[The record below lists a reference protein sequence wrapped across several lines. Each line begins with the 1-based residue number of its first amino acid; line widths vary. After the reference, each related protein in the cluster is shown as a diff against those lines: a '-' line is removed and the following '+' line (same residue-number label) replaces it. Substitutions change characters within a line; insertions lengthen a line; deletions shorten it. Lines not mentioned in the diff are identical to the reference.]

1 MTLQFQ
7 EDVNAVFRI
16 HPQICSSQ
24 PAHLGVM
31 IQKQAQ
37 ALGVQVAF
45 EQTTVRAFG
54 NCKQIHKF
62 REYLAELTLQ
72 AVLHTSLS
80 TEELVGEKGG
90 MEVPP
95 EGMVVPEDG
104 HNSKVTQNN
113 SFPDLSPDVLLLM
126 SKLRQIP
133 DLVYHPEEGRVEVT
147 ATTQEEREKCI
158 SIFQQAYQQ
167 IVNNRQLKSESLE
180 LSQPYPPEQMEKVL
194 QEFNE
199 KYHQCYFSYNSTSH
213 SIKIVSMSSR
223 QYDQAKKLIKEKLS
237 GKLPTSSALDLG
249 KTQVLQLPNGRT
261 LSVKRG
267 NIAEEKADILVN
279 AANSHLDHIAGV
291 AGALNK
297 ASNGELQK
305 HCNVYHR
312 QYGDVPAG
320 EVTVTRA
327 GGKLKCK
334 HVIHAVGPIASIHK
348 SDIMCSQLIFDAVT
362 NSLKKAQLLKAT
374 SIAFPAL
381 STGVYAVKREIAAH
395 AIFEAICTFNYTS
408 DSMKDIRIV
417 ILDEPTY
424 SCFALMLLQQ
434 GSMQEVDGLDK
445 KPIRKPGYTRSL
457 SDETSCTSHPNT
469 TTNER
474 GAFHLSDLNN
484 QPKTMSP
491 NIRGTAPPGL
501 NVNPSPPQHVVPSGG
516 MPDVTWP
523 KLPSSTTTCTSWDSH
538 GHNLP
543 PISSSSG
550 DPNVQLGSHPWN
562 TQTSTTDTFF
572 KPPTFHGQ
580 TLPHHDPLK
589 TTSSS
594 TVHPKELLLPQK
606 IINTAIKKNS
616 TSHVTVTSSSDAVT
630 KTTMTN
636 TTTPTPTQNP
646 DTGSNSTNTSTSNKQ
661 G

>member
-1 MTLQFQ
+1 
-7 EDVNAVFRI
+7 
-16 HPQICSSQ
+16 
-24 PAHLGVM
+24 M

-37 ALGVQVAF
+37 VLGVQVNL

-54 NCKQIHKF
+54 NCKQINKF

-80 TEELVGEKGG
+80 TEELVGKKGG

-95 EGMVVPEDG
+95 ENMVVPEG
-104 HNSKVTQNN
+104 GSNSKVTQNN

-147 ATTQEEREKCI
+147 AATQEEREKCI

-180 LSQPYPPEQMEKVL
+180 LSQPYPPEQLGKVL

-249 KTQVLQLPNGRT
+249 KTQVLRLPNGRT

-267 NIAEEKADILVN
+267 DIAEEKADILVN

-297 ASNGELQK
+297 ASNDELQK

-320 EVTVTRA
+320 EVALTKA

-348 SDIMCSQLIFDAVT
+348 SEIMCSQLIFDAVT
-362 NSLKKAQLLKAT
+362 NSLKKAQVLKAT

-381 STGVYAVKREIAAH
+381 STGVYAVKREIAAN
-395 AIFEAICTFNYTS
+395 AIFEAICRFNYTS
-408 DSMKDIRIV
+408 KSMKDIRIV

-424 SCFALMLLQQ
+424 SCFALMLLQRA
-434 GSMQEVDGLDK
+434 SKQEVDDSDK
-445 KPIRKPGYTRSL
+445 KPIGKPVYKHSL
-457 SDETSCTSHPNT
+457 SDETGHSNTST
-469 TTNER
+469 SEG
-474 GAFHLSDLNN
+474 GAFHVSDLNN
-484 QPKTMSP
+484 QPKTMSL
-491 NIRGTAPPGL
+491 NIRSTAPPGL
-501 NVNPSPPQHVVPSGG
+501 NVNPSPPQHVVTIQPSGG
-516 MPDVTWP
+516 MHDITWP
-523 KLPSSTTTCTSWDSH
+523 ELPSSITTGTTLNSH
-538 GHNLP
+538 RHNLP

-550 DPNVQLGSHPWN
+550 DPNVQLGTHQWN

-572 KPPTFHGQ
+572 KPPTFPSQ
-580 TLPHHDPLK
+580 TSPQHVPLK
-589 TTSSS
+589 STTS
-594 TVHPKELLLPQK
+594 TVHSKELLLPQK

-630 KTTMTN
+630 KTTMTT

-646 DTGSNSTNTSTSNKQ
+646 DTGNNSTNTSTSNKQ

>member
-24 PAHLGVM
+24 PAQLGVM

-72 AVLHTSLS
+72 AVLHTSPS
-80 TEELVGEKGG
+80 TEELVGGKGG
-90 MEVPP
+90 IEVPP
-95 EGMVVPEDG
+95 ESMVPEDG
-104 HNSKVTQNN
+104 SNSKVTQNN

-126 SKLRQIP
+126 SKLKQIP
-133 DLVYHPEEGRVEVT
+133 DLVYHPKEGRVEVT
-147 ATTQEEREKCI
+147 AATQEEREKCI

-267 NIAEEKADILVN
+267 DIAGEKADILVN

-305 HCNVYHR
+305 HCNVYHH

-320 EVTVTRA
+320 EVTVTKA

-348 SDIMCSQLIFDAVT
+348 SDMMCSQLIFDAVT
-362 NSLKKAQLLKAT
+362 NSLKKAQGLKAT

-395 AIFEAICTFNYTS
+395 AIYEAICTFNYTS
-408 DSMKDIRIV
+408 NSLKDIRIV

-424 SCFALMLLQQ
+424 SCFALMLLQRG

-445 KPIRKPGYTRSL
+445 KPIGKPAYTRSL
-457 SDETSCTSHPNT
+457 SDETSYTGHANT
-469 TTNER
+469 TTSE
-474 GAFHLSDLNN
+474 GTAFRVTDLNN
-484 QPKTMSP
+484 QPNTKSL
-491 NIRGTAPPGL
+491 NIRSTAPPGL
-501 NVNPSPPQHVVPSGG
+501 NLNPSPPQHVVTTQPSGG
-516 MPDVTWP
+516 ILNNPYP
-523 KLPSSTTTCTSWDSH
+523 EIPPSTITGSTWDSH
-538 GHNLP
+538 GRTLP
-543 PISSSSG
+543 PLSSSPSNPIGTGGSGLTQQGTTQMSTNDKEPFLKPSTFSPSQSPLTVTSAVELLRPQDMTKNNSTSHMTVSSSSG
-550 DPNVQLGSHPWN
+550 
-562 TQTSTTDTFF
+562 
-572 KPPTFHGQ
+572 
-580 TLPHHDPLK
+580 
-589 TTSSS
+589 
-594 TVHPKELLLPQK
+594 
-606 IINTAIKKNS
+606 
-616 TSHVTVTSSSDAVT
+616 AVT
-630 KTTMTN
+630 KTTMT
-636 TTTPTPTQNP
+636 TSTMPTPVQNP
-646 DTGSNSTNTSTSNKQ
+646 GAVNNPTNNKQ
-661 G
+661 GLCE

>member
-1 MTLQFQ
+1 
-7 EDVNAVFRI
+7 
-16 HPQICSSQ
+16 
-24 PAHLGVM
+24 M

-37 ALGVQVAF
+37 ALGVQVNL

-80 TEELVGEKGG
+80 IEELVGEKGG

-95 EGMVVPEDG
+95 ESMVVPEG
-104 HNSKVTQNN
+104 GSNSKVTQNN

-147 ATTQEEREKCI
+147 AATQEEREKCI

-180 LSQPYPPEQMEKVL
+180 LSQPYPPEQLGKVL

-237 GKLPTSSALDLG
+237 GKLPTSSTLDLG

-261 LSVKRG
+261 LSVKKG
-267 NIAEEKADILVN
+267 DIAEEKADILVN

-305 HCNVYHR
+305 HCNVYHGK
-312 QYGDVPAG
+312 YGDVPAG
-320 EVTVTRA
+320 NVTVTKA

-348 SDIMCSQLIFDAVT
+348 SDMMCSQLIFDAVT
-362 NSLKKAQLLKAT
+362 NSLKKAQALKAT

-381 STGVYAVKREIAAH
+381 STGVYAVNREIAAH
-395 AIFEAICTFNYTS
+395 AIYEAICTFNYTR
-408 DSMKDIRIV
+408 DSIKDIRIV

-424 SCFALMLLQQ
+424 SCFATMLLQRAP
-434 GSMQEVDGLDK
+434 MQEVDGSDK
-445 KPIRKPGYTRSL
+445 KPIGKPVYKHSL
-457 SDETSCTSHPNT
+457 SDETSYTSHSNT
-469 TTNER
+469 STSEG
-474 GAFHLSDLNN
+474 GAFHVSDLKN

-491 NIRGTAPPGL
+491 NIRNTGPPGL
-501 NVNPSPPQHVVPSGG
+501 NVNPGPPQHVVTIQPSGG
-516 MPDVTWP
+516 MPDIHWP
-523 KLPSSTTTCTSWDSH
+523 ELPSSITTGTTLDSH
-538 GHNLP
+538 RHNLP

-550 DPNVQLGSHPWN
+550 DPNVQLGTHQWN

-572 KPPTFHGQ
+572 KRPTFPSQ
-580 TLPHHDPLK
+580 TSPHHGPLK
-589 TTSSS
+589 TTTSS
-594 TVHPKELLLPQK
+594 TVHSKELLLPQK

-616 TSHVTVTSSSDAVT
+616 TSNVTLTSSSDAVT
-630 KTTMTN
+630 KTTMTT

-646 DTGSNSTNTSTSNKQ
+646 DTGNNSTNTSTSDKQ